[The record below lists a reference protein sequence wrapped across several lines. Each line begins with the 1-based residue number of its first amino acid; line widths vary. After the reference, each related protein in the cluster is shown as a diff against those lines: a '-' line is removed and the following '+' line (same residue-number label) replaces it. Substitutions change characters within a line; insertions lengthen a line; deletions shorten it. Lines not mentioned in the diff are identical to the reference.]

1 MNTTETLLLE
11 GWRFHRGAPEVNAE
25 AIDFNDASWTSVR
38 IPHDWAITEPFDKTV
53 DMQVTAIIENGETVA
68 SEKTG
73 RTGSLPWIGEGWYRR
88 TITIPKGCHHAE
100 LIFDGAMAR
109 STVYI
114 DGQKANYRI
123 SGYVTFSVDI
133 TPYLG
138 DTSTTQEH
146 TVAVHL
152 STEPQ
157 SSRWYGGA
165 GLYRPVRLLTSGEAW
180 LNRTATFVRTTAL
193 SKDSATLAITTA
205 LCGKD
210 SALFSATLLDDAGNV
225 VAKAAPS
232 PDKEFSLTISS
243 PRPWSPEAPTLYQ
256 LRIEAQDNDGTIID
270 FYELRTG
277 IRTVEVTEEGF
288 FLNGEKRKFKGACLH
303 HDLGPIGAAFN
314 KDAFR
319 RQLHVLRECGC
330 DSIRTAHNMPAP
342 WQMDICDEEGFL
354 VMAES
359 FDVWCNAKCVNDYAK
374 YFADNWQQDLDG
386 LILYNRNHPSI
397 VFWSIGNES
406 HDLDTA
412 EGLAVYPKMQARCKE
427 LDPTRPVTQGIHV
440 PDVAID
446 SGILQM
452 TEVAGI
458 NYKIPRLERVHS
470 VSRLGIALGTEN
482 ASTVSSRDVYKFPD
496 NFSSF
501 NAYPDGQCSSYDSEW
516 GGWGNPPDDDFAAC
530 DDYPW
535 MIGQFVWTGFDYL
548 GEPSPYDGFWPSRS
562 SYFGL
567 VDLAGIP
574 KDRYYLYR
582 SQWSNKPTLHLLPHW
597 TLHGREGEI
606 TPVYCYTSYPTAEL
620 FINGR
625 SLGKKSFD
633 STSRFDRYRLRW
645 QNAIYEPGE
654 LRIVAY
660 DKAGNVAAEK
670 TIRTA
675 GKPAR
680 LIAKADRSC
689 LTAPKADDTPSLA
702 FITITVVDADGN
714 ICPNADC
721 SIAFQTTGSLRY
733 KAACNGDATS
743 LEQLSLPHMKAF
755 HGKVVAVVEAAA
767 IGNGTFTASAD
778 GLTSAHVNLK
788 VAN

>member
-1 MNTTETLLLE
+1 MSTTESLLLD
-11 GWRFHRGAPEVNAE
+11 GWRFYRGGIADCPQ
-25 AIDFNDASWTSVR
+25 AIDFNDSTWEAVR
-38 IPHDWAITEPFDKTV
+38 IPHDWAITEPFDKSV

-88 TITIPKGCHHAE
+88 TITIPKDCRHAE
-100 LIFDGAMAR
+100 LVFDGAMAR

-133 TPYLG
+133 TPFLG
-138 DTSTTQEH
+138 DTSDAKDH
-146 TVAVHL
+146 TIAVHL
-152 STEPQ
+152 STESQ
-157 SSRWYGGA
+157 SSRWYAGA
-165 GLYRPVRLLTSGEAW
+165 GLYRPVRLLTSGEGW
-180 LNRTATFVRTTAL
+180 INRTATFVRTTSL
-193 SKDSATLAITTA
+193 SRDSATVAISTE
-205 LCGKD
+205 LCGKNN
-210 SALFSATLLDDAGNV
+210 ALFSATLLDDGGNV
-225 VAKAAPS
+225 IAIAKPS
-232 PDKEFSLTISS
+232 SDKDFSLTIPA
-243 PRPWSPEAPTLYQ
+243 PRPWSPESPTLYK
-256 LRIEAQDNDGTIID
+256 LRIDAQDANGALID
-270 FYELRTG
+270 SYELRTG
-277 IRTVEVTEEGF
+277 LRVVEVTEEGF

-319 RQLHVLRECGC
+319 RQLRILRECGC

-359 FDVWCNAKCVNDYAK
+359 FDVWYNAKCVNDYAK
-374 YFADNWQQDLDG
+374 YFADNWKQDLDG

-397 VFWSIGNES
+397 VFWSVGNES
-406 HDLDTA
+406 HDLDTP
-412 EGLAVYPKMQARCKE
+412 EGLEVYPKMQARCKE

-440 PDVAID
+440 PDVAIE

-452 TEVAGI
+452 TDIAGI

-482 ASTVSSRDVYKFPD
+482 ASTVSSRGIYKFSD
-496 NFSSF
+496 TFSPF

-535 MIGQFVWTGFDYL
+535 MIGQFVWTGFDYF
-548 GEPSPYDGFWPSRS
+548 GEPSPYDGYWPSRS

-582 SQWSNKPTLHLLPHW
+582 AQWRKDSPTLHLLPHW
-597 TLHGREGEI
+597 TWPGREGEV
-606 TPVYCYTSYPTAEL
+606 TPVYCYTTYPSAEL

-625 SLGKKSFD
+625 SLGKKTFD
-633 STSRFDRYRLRW
+633 PTSRFDRYRLRW
-645 QNAIYEPGE
+645 EDAVYEPGE

-660 DKAGNVAAEK
+660 DNDGNKADEK
-670 TIRTA
+670 IVRTA
-675 GKPAR
+675 GAPAR
-680 LIAKADRSC
+680 IVADADVTT
-689 LTAPKADDTPSLA
+689 LKPLKDDDTPSLS
-702 FITITVVDADGN
+702 FVSFSIVDANGN
-714 ICPNADC
+714 LCPNANIDI
-721 SIAFQTTGSLRY
+721 SFKTIGSVRY

-743 LEQLSLPHMKAF
+743 LEQLSLPHMKTF
-755 HGKVVAVVEAAA
+755 CGKLVAVVEATT
-767 IGNGTFTASAD
+767 IGNGTLIASAD
-778 GLTSAHVNLK
+778 SLPSVEINFDCH
-788 VAN
+788 